1 MKGNEKMR
9 KLEQIREESKEIKD
23 KINDT
28 EERLRQLKNQEK
40 KILKQDIVK
49 RRKERTHR
57 LITRGAILESF
68 IENAEE
74 LTDEEIKILLEEAT
88 KTKEFKETLKIMR
101 GK

>member
-1 MKGNEKMR
+1 MK

-23 KINDT
+23 IINDT

-49 RRKERTHR
+49 KRKERTHR
-57 LITRGAILESF
+57 LITRRPILESL
-68 IENAEE
+68 IENSEE

-101 GK
+101 KN

>member
-1 MKGNEKMR
+1 MK
-9 KLEQIREESKEIKD
+9 KLEQLRQESKEIKD
-23 KINDT
+23 KIDDT

-40 KILKQDIVK
+40 KILKQDIEK

-57 LITRGAILESF
+57 LITRGAILESL

-74 LTDEEIKILLEEAT
+74 LTDEEIKILLEETT

-101 GK
+101 EN

>member
-1 MKGNEKMR
+1 MKKF
-9 KLEQIREESKEIKD
+9 EQIRQESKEIKN
-23 KINDT
+23 KIDDT
-28 EERLRQLKNQEK
+28 EERLRQLKNQEQ

-57 LITRGAILESF
+57 LIIRGAILESF

-88 KTKEFKETLKIMR
+88 KTKEFKETRKIMR
-101 GK
+101 EN